1 MSKIIGVIPARYTST
16 RFPGKVLV
24 PIDGIPMVARVYYQV
39 EKVSVLD
46 SLVVATD
53 SQKVVES
60 MEALDIPVVRTSSS
74 CRTGSDRVAEVAQ
87 EGDGSVYLNVQG
99 DQPFIE
105 VGSIEKAVE
114 PFLMDPELKMGT
126 IACTVLTEPEWKDVN
141 VVKVRVNKDGFAEDF
156 FRVSS
161 ETYLPANTYKH
172 IGLYVYKKTFL
183 LEFANMRRTQRE
195 KERHLEQMR
204 AMDHGIP
211 INVILTD
218 HHDFSIDTPE
228 DLKYIQE
235 IHNID

>member
-74 CRTGSDRVAEVAQ
+74 CRT
-87 EGDGSVYLNVQG
+87 G